1 MLCEDKNRLCAK
13 PIRYEELCLEKISTS
28 RISLVVVLLVYSVY
42 PLDGLKSRTYG
53 LLWLVCSISR
63 QSFTLE
69 RKHWETRDNLD
80 PGFREITR
88 DEKYC
93 LSQFKI
99 RTFWALKIQF
109 MEGFRS

>member
-53 LLWLVCSISR
+53 LLWLVCSISS

-69 RKHWETRDNLD
+69 RKNRGLYHLNET
-80 PGFREITR
+80 I
-88 DEKYC
+88 
-93 LSQFKI
+93 
-99 RTFWALKIQF
+99 
-109 MEGFRS
+109 